1 MMKVFDATRLLIE
14 KINVQSTPVKD
25 KNGVVLTRTN
35 DQFNRCKEQFQEI
48 LNRPEPE
55 NIPD

>member
-14 KINVQSTPVKD
+14 KRNVLSTPVKD
-25 KNGVVLTRTN
+25 KNWVVLTRTN